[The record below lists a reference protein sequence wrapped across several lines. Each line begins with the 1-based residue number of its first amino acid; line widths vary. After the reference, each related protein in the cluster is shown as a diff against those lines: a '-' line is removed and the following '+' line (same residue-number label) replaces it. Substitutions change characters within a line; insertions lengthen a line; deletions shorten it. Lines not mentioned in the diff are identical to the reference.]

1 MLIHLLIDCQLANCF
16 LVHNPSHTDTST
28 YSLNLHSLQLRITL
42 TRSFCLSPVLLN
54 LPIMLVSQANLFIF
68 RPFIK
73 LDCPSTFVWK
83 CAHTHHISLSVAVSF
98 HFSARAECC
107 WQKGILPQTLAS
119 CEQTPSVCCMAFI
132 NLIFQY
138 NSIGSVDTNT
148 TKAHIRIL
156 AYTQPAS
163 DSRKKERFA

>member
-1 MLIHLLIDCQLANCF
+1 MLIHLLIDCQLVNCF

-54 LPIMLVSQANLFIF
+54 LPIMLVSRANLFIF

-98 HFSARAECC
+98 HFSARRVRNAVDKRVFCLKH
-107 WQKGILPQTLAS
+107 WLRANKHQ
-119 CEQTPSVCCMAFI
+119 VCAAW
-132 NLIFQY
+132 L
-138 NSIGSVDTNT
+138 S
-148 TKAHIRIL
+148 
-156 AYTQPAS
+156 
-163 DSRKKERFA
+163 